1 MASIVDFNFGDLID
15 EACENAGI
23 DPAALT
29 HRHLNSITRSLQLLH
44 IELENDGAVAEFR
57 TETRSW
63 ELDADAGGVVLD
75 ADVIDVLDAVIVQDG
90 KPYPLGRTTRQD
102 FLSLSFPDVSS
113 FPNVYWLTKSIRT
126 SGNTEALPEGITIPP
141 AAVDTPVL
149 VLWPQNGLSGDDIEL
164 KANIYRQHAMPS
176 SMASELD
183 TKRAWLPTLS
193 AGLSAKLALKWNP
206 AVAPNLLSMYQ
217 SLLRSRSAEED
228 RHPVSIAFRAHG
240 WGRGR
245 RH

>member
-1 MASIVDFNFGDLID
+1 MAGISDFNFGDLVD
-15 EACENAGI
+15 EACEQAGV
-23 DPAALT
+23 DPSALT

-44 IELENDGAVAEFR
+44 IEMENDGAVAEFR

-102 FLSLSFPDVSS
+102 FLSLSFPDATS

-126 SGNTEALPEGITIPP
+126 SGNTEQLPEGVTIPP

-149 VLWPQNGLSGDDIEL
+149 VLWPQNGLEGDDIEL
-164 KANIYRQHAMPS
+164 RCNIYRQHAMPS
-176 SMASELD
+176 ALASELD
-183 TKRAWLPTLS
+183 TKRPWLPTLC
-193 AGLSAKLALKWNP
+193 AGLAAKLALKWNP
-206 AVAPNLLSMYQ
+206 ANHEKLELIYQ
-217 SLLRSRSAEED
+217 RLLRTSSAEED
-228 RHPVSIAFRAHG
+228 RHPVVIAFRG
-240 WGRGR
+240 FGFGRGR